1 MKLGKKIKH
10 VLERRKINYLYS
22 VGDLVEL
29 ARFGF
34 APSCDEDRVFGTIL
48 SVLEPTDYFVPRY
61 KVRIQYMKSKIPNAF
76 DEYVL
81 DAHEGSTA
89 TVMEYD
95 IAGKIEED
103 SQA

>member
-1 MKLGKKIKH
+1 VKKVEHKLKRQKIK
-10 VLERRKINYLYS
+10 YLYD

-34 APSCDEDRVFGTIL
+34 APEKDEDRVYGT
-48 SVLEPTDYFVPRY
+48 VVEKVKPTEYFVPRY
-61 KVRIQYMKSKIPNAF
+61 KVRIQYMRSRVQNAF

-81 DAHEGSTA
+81 GEKHGRII

-95 IAGKIEED
+95 IAGKTGGD
-103 SQA
+103 SQV

>member
-1 MKLGKKIKH
+1 MMQVGSTF
-10 VLERRKINYLYS
+10 LYS

-34 APSCDEDRVFGTIL
+34 SPPNEKERVYGTIL
-48 SVLEPTDYFVPRY
+48 GLIEPVDYFVPRY
-61 KVRIQYMKSKIPNAF
+61 KVRIQYKRTDNSQDFLYDFSFGQHQNI
-76 DEYVL
+76 
-81 DAHEGSTA
+81 

-95 IAGKIEED
+95 IAGKTERE